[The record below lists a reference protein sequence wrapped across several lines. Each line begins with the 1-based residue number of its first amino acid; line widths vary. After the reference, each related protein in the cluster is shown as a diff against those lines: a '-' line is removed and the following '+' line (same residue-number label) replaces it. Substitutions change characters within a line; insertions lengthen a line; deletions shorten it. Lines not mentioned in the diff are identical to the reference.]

1 MTNEYESVRDEIKNE
16 VILEMR
22 NHIDSTAMTILGQVL
37 NKVLSNVE
45 IVKTKMLPS
54 TTEDVNSKIIELFK
68 RISQKS
74 HQLKLMRW
82 MTENKKININTC
94 YNKSRI
100 KQG

>member
-1 MTNEYESVRDEIKNE
+1 
-16 VILEMR
+16 MR
-22 NHIDSTAMTILGQVL
+22 NHIDSTAMIILGQVL

-74 HQLKLMRW
+74 HQLKLM
-82 MTENKKININTC
+82 
-94 YNKSRI
+94 
-100 KQG
+100 G